1 MSSTDSS
8 EKYAMHTKSDNIEF
22 MIGSDTYS
30 IIQTLFD
37 SLLERH
43 QEGLE
48 KSMKSSN
55 FF

>member
-8 EKYAMHTKSDNIEF
+8 EKYEMHTKSDNIEF